1 MQLGHFK
8 SYPIIVISTTFRQ
21 VAHENETNLKNL
33 YISHLGRFPLRTKPM
48 LKSLSYI
55 SKTGWSPRKQNQYW
69 NHFHVFYKINVE
81 ITFMYFIKSMLKSLS
96 CISQIGW
103 SSGNKI
109 NVEIT
114 FMYFTK
120 PMLKSLLFI
129 SQIDRSLR
137 K

>member
-1 MQLGHFK
+1 
-8 SYPIIVISTTFRQ
+8 
-21 VAHENETNLKNL
+21 
-33 YISHLGRFPLRTKPM
+33 
-48 LKSLSYI
+48 
-55 SKTGWSPRKQNQYW
+55 
-69 NHFHVFYKINVE
+69 
-81 ITFMYFIKSMLKSLS
+81 MYFIKSMLKSLS

-120 PMLKSLLFI
+120 SMLKSLLFI
-129 SQIDRSLR
+129 SQTGRSLQ